1 MSLER
6 YLPRSLR
13 ARFTLLVLACTAVIF
28 FCTAPFTIWQGQQLL
43 FEREI
48 HDIQNRLDAAVS
60 RGDSELRAIRQQA
73 IAMTDVAEQWDT
85 ATVEWINLKK
95 KRPNP
100 SDASVATPEGKAL
113 DAWFEYL
120 EFVLLRLPKAY
131 GVRLAFEPDC
141 RLGPKGARVL
151 YVRRGDNGT
160 PEHVPLDYSPGDPTS
175 PGFHW
180 YIPSRNKPNE
190 SIEGI
195 WCEPFS
201 SKEANSETIIT
212 CSVPITGAWSNGEQ
226 FSGVAAVDVTVE
238 TVMDTLSKLD
248 LTSRFQVF
256 FLNPSR
262 RVTIS
267 ACGGSASKAPS
278 KKLRDLVS
286 ANPDALRP
294 FTQLQDPKNP
304 TGWFV
309 GVNPYTGEKSCFLFE
324 HLPNN
329 ASQLLYVVP
338 ISEINEDIFWF
349 AGGVCLLGF
358 ASMAAMGFLIRWS
371 AGLVTSN
378 LDVLREGVRKVHAG
392 NLREMLPPA
401 IGHDETADVIE
412 AFNEMVAELQSA
424 FRRTEELARQ
434 QQRIT
439 TEFDLARRIQQSA
452 LPGRVRLPGGRVFSF
467 TLPAQEIG
475 GDFYDNFL
483 LPGGRVAIAVGD
495 VSGKGVSAAMFA
507 VRASLLLRSAIAAM
521 ELQDA
526 VAQVNA
532 MLVKSNPEAMFVTLF
547 IATWDPFSQTLSYV
561 NAGHNPPFLLRADG
575 SLERLSRRSGPALGA
590 MSGKN
595 YQATEISFRE
605 GDLLAVFTDGITEA
619 PDVSGD
625 QFGEGRLSEFLLRHG
640 EKHLDE
646 TAREVVDAVEGWQGR
661 GERFD
666 DITILLARVSF
677 PVSRFELPASVDS
690 IETVVTAV
698 QDCARERGMP
708 EAGARE
714 ISLAACEAVTNIIT
728 HSLRSDPSRCFR
740 LFIAWS
746 GLEFVLRFED
756 DGPPFDPET
765 LPQVD
770 LRAPLKDRPIGGLGW
785 VLIRQATD
793 EIRMDRVSDTNIL
806 TLTRYMNHPG
816 IGKKPHTK

>member
-13 ARFTLLVLACTAVIF
+13 ARFTLLVIACTVLIF
-28 FCTAPFTIWQGQQLL
+28 FCTAPFVVWQGQQLL
-43 FEREI
+43 FERAI
-48 HDIQNRLDAAVS
+48 HDIQNRLDAGVS

-73 IAMTDVAEQWDT
+73 SAMTDVAEQWAAASED
-85 ATVEWINLKK
+85 WINLKTK
-95 KRPNP
+95 KPIVAPAVDVNP
-100 SDASVATPEGKAL
+100 DTKEL

-131 GVRLAFEPDC
+131 GVRMAFEPDSPI
-141 RLGPKGARVL
+141 GPKGARVL
-151 YVRRGDNGT
+151 YVRRGSNNT
-160 PEHVPLDYSPGDPTS
+160 PEHVPLDYSPGDPSS
-175 PGFHW
+175 PGSNW
-180 YIPSRNKPNE
+180 YIPSRSNPNDA
-190 SIEGI
+190 IEGV
-195 WCEPFS
+195 WCEPFTTN
-201 SKEANSETIIT
+201 EANAETIIT
-212 CSVPITGAWSNGEQ
+212 CSVPITGAWSGGAK

-238 TVMDTLSKLD
+238 TIMETLSKLD
-248 LTSRFQVF
+248 LSSRFQAF
-256 FLNPSR
+256 FLNPAR

-267 ACGGSASKAPS
+267 ACGGSAAKAPS
-278 KKLRDLVS
+278 KKLRELVR

-309 GVNPYTGEKSCFLFE
+309 GINPYTGEKSCFLFE

-329 ASQLLYVVP
+329 ASQLLYVIPV
-338 ISEINEDIFWF
+338 SEINEDVFWL
-349 AGGVCLLGF
+349 AGAVCLLGM
-358 ASMAAMGFLIRWS
+358 ASMAGMGFLIRWS
-371 AGLVTSN
+371 AGLVTRN
-378 LDVLREGVRKVHAG
+378 LDVLRQGVRNVHAG

-401 IGHDETADVIE
+401 TSHDETADVIE

-424 FRRTEELARQ
+424 FRRTEDLARQ
-434 QQRIT
+434 QQRIA

-452 LPGRVRLPGGRVFSF
+452 LPGRIRLPGGRVFSL
-467 TLPAQEIG
+467 TIPAQEIG

-495 VSGKGVSAAMFA
+495 VSGKGVSAAIFA

-521 ELQDA
+521 ELPDA

-547 IATWDPFSQTLSYV
+547 FAVWDPIAETLTYV
-561 NAGHNPPFLLRADG
+561 NAGHNPPFLLRVDG
-575 SLERLSRRSGPALGA
+575 SLERLARRSGPALGA

-595 YQATEISFRE
+595 YPATEISFRE

-619 PDVSGD
+619 PDGSD
-625 QFGEGRLSEFLLRHG
+625 AQFGEGRLRELLLRHG

-646 TAREVVDAVEGWQGR
+646 AAHEVVDAVEDWQGR

-666 DITILLARVSF
+666 DITLLLARVSF
-677 PVSRFELPASVDS
+677 PVRRFELPASVDS
-690 IETVVTAV
+690 IEEVVAAI
-698 QDCARERGMP
+698 QGCAREGGMS
-708 EAGARE
+708 ESAARE
-714 ISLAACEAVTNIIT
+714 ISLAGCEAVTNVIT
-728 HSLRSDPSRCFR
+728 HSLRSDFSRTFR
-740 LFIAWS
+740 LYIAWS

-765 LPQVD
+765 LAPVD
-770 LRAPLKDRPIGGLGW
+770 IRAPLVDRPIGGLGW
-785 VLIRQATD
+785 LLIRQATD
-793 EIRMDRVSDTNIL
+793 EVRMDRVSDTNIL
-806 TLTRYMNHPG
+806 TLTRYIDHPG
-816 IGKKPHTK
+816 LGKKNHTL